1 MALLDGKALAAELE
15 ASLINEVE
23 RLSIRP
29 GLAVIMAGD
38 DAASKIY
45 VGRKE
50 QACQRVGFFSE
61 MVYLPAEIS
70 QEALLEQ
77 VQVLNQRPDIHGI
90 LVQLPLPAQIDVTQ
104 VLEAV
109 APEKDVDGF
118 HPINA
123 GHLFNGT
130 PNLVP
135 CTALG
140 VMHLLKSQQI
150 PMLGKRSLVIG
161 RSNIV
166 GKPMALLLL
175 QEHATVTIA
184 HSRTPNL
191 AELCLQADIIVA
203 AVGKAKLVTAEMV
216 QPGAVVIDV
225 GMNRSEGKL
234 CGDVDFE
241 SVAPKASWITPVPG
255 GVGPM
260 TISCLLLNTLQAARQ
275 SLALSGTRG

>member
-1 MALLDGKALAAELE
+1 
-15 ASLINEVE
+15 
-23 RLSIRP
+23 
-29 GLAVIMAGD
+29 
-38 DAASKIY
+38 
-45 VGRKE
+45 
-50 QACQRVGFFSE
+50 VGFFSE
-61 MVYLPAEIS
+61 MVYLPADIS

-77 VQVLNQRPDIHGI
+77 VHVLNQRPDIHGI

-150 PMLGKRSLVIG
+150 PMVGKRALVIG

>member
-15 ASLINEVE
+15 ASLKSEVE

-29 GLAVIMAGD
+29 GLAVILAGD
-38 DAASKIY
+38 DSASKIY

-61 MVYLPAEIS
+61 MVYLPADIS
-70 QEALLEQ
+70 QEALLAQ
-77 VQVLNQRPDIHGI
+77 VQTLNHRPDIHGI
-90 LVQLPLPAQIDVTQ
+90 LVQLPLPPQIDVTQ

-130 PNLVP
+130 PSLVP

-140 VMHLLKSQQI
+140 VMHLLKRHDI
-150 PMLGKRSLVIG
+150 PIAGQRALVIG

-166 GKPMALLLL
+166 GKPMAMLLL

-191 AELCLQADIIVA
+191 GELCFQADIIVA
-203 AVGKAKLVTAEMV
+203 AVGKAKLVTADMV
-216 QPGAVVIDV
+216 KAGAVVIDV

-241 SVAPKASWITPVPG
+241 TVAPKASWITPVPG

-260 TISCLLLNTLQAARQ
+260 TISCLLLNTLQAARHN
-275 SLALSGTRG
+275 LASSESRG

>member
-15 ASLINEVE
+15 ASLKSDVE
-23 RLSIRP
+23 RLAIRP
-29 GLAVIMAGD
+29 GLAVILAGD
-38 DAASKIY
+38 DPASKIY

-61 MVYLPAEIS
+61 MVYLPGDIS
-70 QEALLEQ
+70 QAALLEQ
-77 VQVLNQRPDIHGI
+77 VERLNQRPDIHGI
-90 LVQLPLPAQIDVTQ
+90 LVQLPLPPQIDVTQ

-118 HPINA
+118 HPVNA
-123 GHLFNGT
+123 GRLFNGA
-130 PNLVP
+130 PSLVP

-140 VMHLLKSQQI
+140 VMHLLKRHDI
-150 PMLGKRSLVIG
+150 PIAGKRALVIG

-191 AELCLQADIIVA
+191 AELCQSAEIIVA
-203 AVGKAKLVTAEMV
+203 AVGKAKLVTGDMV
-216 QPGAVVIDV
+216 QPGVVVVDV

-234 CGDVDFE
+234 CGDVDFD

-275 SLALSGTRG
+275 SQALSGSRG